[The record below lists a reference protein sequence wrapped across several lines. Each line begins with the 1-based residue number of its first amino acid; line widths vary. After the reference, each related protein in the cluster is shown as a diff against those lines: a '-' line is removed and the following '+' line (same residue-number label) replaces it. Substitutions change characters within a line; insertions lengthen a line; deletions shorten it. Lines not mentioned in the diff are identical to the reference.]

1 MMGNVGRREFV
12 QGVGLVVGALAATAD
27 YPPALSQLTTNV
39 GSKPMTMRSSLSPLT
54 RRTSKVSQYSLLLAV
69 AALVVLVA
77 SADPLWGQQTS
88 VNPSASA
95 SEKPFLVEWVY
106 KVKWGHADE
115 FWQVFKKYQIPV
127 LNRQKE
133 LGYVISYTVYRPGY
147 HTGEDTR
154 WEYRIVVAY
163 KNLASSRYGREVTKQ
178 LFPDQATLNREENR
192 RWELT
197 EAHYDLPIR
206 IIDPNGDGEE

>member
-1 MMGNVGRREFV
+1 MN
-12 QGVGLVVGALAATAD
+12 QPKNA
-27 YPPALSQLTTNV
+27 PH
-39 GSKPMTMRSSLSPLT
+39 
-54 RRTSKVSQYSLLLAV
+54 YSLLLAV

-77 SADPLWGQQTS
+77 SADHLWGQQQTS

-95 SEKPFLVEWVY
+95 SDKPFLVEWVY

-115 FWQVFKKYQIPV
+115 FWQIFKKYQIPV
-127 LNRQKE
+127 LNREKE
-133 LGYVISYTVYRPGY
+133 LRYVTSYTGYRPVL

-154 WEYRIVVAY
+154 WEYRIVITY
-163 KNLASSRYGREVTKQ
+163 KNIASSNHGREVTKQ

>member
-1 MMGNVGRREFV
+1 MRANPARTWEEIEMNQPENSRC
-12 QGVGLVVGALAATAD
+12 
-27 YPPALSQLTTNV
+27 YPLLT
-39 GSKPMTMRSSLSPLT
+39 
-54 RRTSKVSQYSLLLAV
+54 V
-69 AALVVLVA
+69 AVVLMFA
-77 SADPLWGQQTS
+77 LIAAAPRSLGQQTNA
-88 VNPSASA
+88 NPSVSA
-95 SEKPFLVEWVY
+95 TEKPYLVEWVY

-115 FWQVFKKYQIPV
+115 FWQIFKKYQIPV
-127 LNRQKE
+127 LNREKE
-133 LGYVISYTVYRPGY
+133 LGYVISYTVYRPAQ

-154 WEYRIVVAY
+154 WEYRIVISY
-163 KNLASSRYGREVTKQ
+163 KNIASSNHGREVTKQ